1 MTRKQLLA
9 PGFGLMLAGISG
21 IEIEYQGFSR
31 IITLSFRAR
40 EVLFCFR
47 ISRIGGKLQVLRF
60 TVALQARC

>member
-1 MTRKQLLA
+1 
-9 PGFGLMLAGISG
+9 MLAGISG